1 MQCFAAGNRGV
12 YTMQAL
18 EQMLHEKSWGE
29 AFLAYFYPKL
39 GGKFISIS
47 CFQLVNG
54 FAM

>member
-1 MQCFAAGNRGV
+1 MGVDREIQFQVRLLIRDVVRRGV

-39 GGKFISIS
+39 GGSLF
-47 CFQLVNG
+47 
-54 FAM
+54 